1 MTKRKRSYHS
11 SSSRHGEAIVFDPD
25 ARANY
30 LRGFSQRKQQRRAFG
45 LAMQKVKERKARLE
59 QRAQTRE
66 AMNEQVEEAEKQ
78 KEQFLTELVL
88 ENKVDDF
95 EENNNEEDGKT
106 VRTDS
111 VGTKLEDVNQVQTY
125 EDVQTQSHWGG
136 EVIVRTTTKI
146 PGDES
151 DEDEGGKRPKRR
163 RKLIDEAQLN
173 AGKVD
178 KYLAQLK
185 GNMPSKKKKDRHI
198 KHKGRHGAS
207 SMKGMASGGEFKL
220 AQKVLERSKGNARS
234 RGPPAKTA
242 GRKKK

>member
-1 MTKRKRSYHS
+1 
-11 SSSRHGEAIVFDPD
+11 
-25 ARANY
+25 

-88 ENKVDDF
+88 ENKVDHF
-95 EENNNEEDGKT
+95 EEENDNEEDGKT
-106 VRTDS
+106 MRNES
-111 VGTKLEDVNQVQTY
+111 VGTKVGDVDQVQTY

-146 PGDES
+146 PGEES
-151 DEDEGGKRPKRR
+151 DEDGSKRSKKR
-163 RKLIDEAQLN
+163 RKLIDEAQMN

-185 GNMPSKKKKDRHI
+185 GNMPSKKKKDRHT

-207 SMKGMASGGEFKL
+207 NMKGMASGGELKL
-220 AQKVLERSKGNARS
+220 AQKVLERSKGNSRS
-234 RGPPAKTA
+234 RGPPAKAA